1 MASNIV
7 IDKNNNKII
16 IRLKGMRKIA
26 AMKSKVSFSIKNI
39 TDVKHAGN
47 DVKARF
53 MSILDIGHLRMIGA
67 KIGNRYYGGS
77 FINMNTSP
85 HEKEFWDV
93 DDPNEAIVIHLN
105 NEPFKRIY
113 ISTKNS
119 KGTIL
124 QFKKLISS
132 GE

>member
-1 MASNIV
+1 MSSNVI
-7 IDKNNNKII
+7 IDKNDKKII

-26 AMKSKVSFSIKNI
+26 AMKSKVSFFIKDI
-39 TDVKHAGN
+39 TGIEHAGS
-47 DVKARF
+47 DVEARF
-53 MSILDIGHLRMIGA
+53 MNILDIGHLHMIGT

-93 DDPNEAIVIHLN
+93 DDPNEAIVIHLK

-113 ISTKNS
+113 ISTKNA
-119 KGTIL
+119 KKTIR
-124 QFKKLISS
+124 QFKELISS